1 MEAALN
7 QIKDLPVD
15 QQIPKLLETLIAR
28 DKEIE
33 SLQTKVDSIENVDGG
48 VTMDADGVAAFVG
61 RFSKSFSQKACTPEM
76 SVGMNFSKY
85 KFSVECWQKLMSH
98 IPKKEQA
105 TMLINGLPDQ
115 DYYGGLKKIV
125 TQRLTWD
132 KIQTNEGVDLILK
145 ELDNIIRCPS
155 FVRLMQWQKKWN
167 DLTQGNQSFE
177 KHMLALRQLVRD
189 AEEDFDFRIPP
200 KMITAKMLLSCSAV
214 TPENIGNITANIELQ
229 SGVTWI

>member
-33 SLQTKVDSIENVDGG
+33 SLQNKVDSIENVDGG

-105 TMLINGLPDQ
+105 TML
-115 DYYGGLKKIV
+115 
-125 TQRLTWD
+125 
-132 KIQTNEGVDLILK
+132 
-145 ELDNIIRCPS
+145 
-155 FVRLMQWQKKWN
+155 LM
-167 DLTQGNQSFE
+167 
-177 KHMLALRQLVRD
+177 VC
-189 AEEDFDFRIPP
+189 RI
-200 KMITAKMLLSCSAV
+200 KTTMV
-214 TPENIGNITANIELQ
+214 
-229 SGVTWI
+229 V